1 MPSSIAFRVAAPVL
15 WFVTACGAK
24 APECPKCPECAPA
37 PASAPAPT
45 PTQPRMKLMR
55 SSIAD
60 DTAYHVATFDVIDG
74 CRDKCGEYN
83 SANCEIAR
91 DLFMSQP
98 GVVVRY
104 WCEAG

>member
-1 MPSSIAFRVAAPVL
+1 MPSPTPFRIATTAL
-15 WFVTACGAK
+15 WLLTACGAK
-24 APECPKCPECAPA
+24 MPECPKCPECAPA
-37 PASAPAPT
+37 PTSAPAR
-45 PTQPRMKLMR
+45 TQPRMRLMR
-55 SSIAD
+55 SSVAND
-60 DTAYHVATFDVIDG
+60 KAYHVATFDVVDG
-74 CRDKCGEYN
+74 CWDKCGEYN